1 MKSKKAICLLS
12 GGLDSAT
19 CLYEALRLGFQV
31 VALTLDYGQRHDR
44 EIKSARFFSKKLK
57 IQHYEVSFQMP
68 WRGSSLTDQN
78 IDFHDAKDVA
88 HISKRIPN
96 TYVPARNSI
105 FLSLAA
111 SCAEAEHAQA
121 IFIGAN
127 AVDYSGYPDC
137 RPIFLKAFENLILK
151 GTKAGAEGKAI
162 QIFAP
167 LLKLSKKEIIQK
179 AIRLGVPLAQTWSC
193 YRGGKKPC
201 GRCDSC
207 LLREK
212 GFLDAGVCDPL
223 IAL

>member
-19 CLYEALRLGFQV
+19 CLYDALKKGFKV
-31 VALTLDYGQRHDR
+31 IALTIDYGQRHDR
-44 EIKSARFFSKKLK
+44 ELRSARAFARLLK
-57 IQHYEVSFQMP
+57 IRHYEVDFEMP
-68 WRGSSLTDQN
+68 WRGSSLTDKSVA
-78 IDFHDAKDVA
+78 IHDAADVQ

-111 SCAEAEHAQA
+111 SCAEAEGAEA

-137 RPIFLKAFENLILK
+137 RPVYLKAFEDLIKK
-151 GTKAGAEGKAI
+151 GTKAGAEGRKLKI
-162 QIFAP
+162 HSP
-167 LLKLSKKEIIQK
+167 LLRLSKKEIILK
-179 AIRLGVPLAQTWSC
+179 ARRLNVPIEKTWSC
-193 YRGGKKPC
+193 YRGGAKPC
-201 GRCDSC
+201 GKCDSC

-212 GFLDAGVCDPL
+212 GFNDAGLTDPL
-223 IAL
+223 R